1 MNEAELT
8 DNEEEQE
15 ERISV
20 NQARNVEMRNSFK
33 PTGNVVTNSD
43 RINIEQDKYAE
54 VATLNQKGANNDEE
68 ISSFWG
74 RSQNNR

>member
-8 DNEEEQE
+8 DNEEEEE

-43 RINIEQDKYAE
+43 RINIE
-54 VATLNQKGANNDEE
+54 
-68 ISSFWG
+68 
-74 RSQNNR
+74 